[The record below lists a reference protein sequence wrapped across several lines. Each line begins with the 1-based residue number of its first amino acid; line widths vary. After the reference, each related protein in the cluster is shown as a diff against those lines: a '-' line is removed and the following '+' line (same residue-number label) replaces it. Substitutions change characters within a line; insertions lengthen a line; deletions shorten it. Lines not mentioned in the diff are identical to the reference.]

1 MSSTSMPSL
10 ISVVRCET
18 SSMCWMPGDAGIS
31 PCALASACRN
41 TQKLEVEQCDLA
53 SSIAAWTLLRFVQAW
68 LTSLVHQ
75 TSHVNPLLCRGC
87 TCCSCVSVM
96 KRRAT
101 CHSRRAEAA
110 DVLIFCPLERRDTA
124 APLCLVSP
132 TLSATWAACTACLQQ
147 HALP

>member
-1 MSSTSMPSL
+1 VSSTSMPSL
-10 ISVVRCET
+10 ISVVRCAT

-41 TQKLEVEQCDLA
+41 TQHAWGNCDLVSGVAALGCSARCQPA
-53 SSIAAWTLLRFVQAW
+53 STGIAHARPRV
-68 LTSLVHQ
+68 S
-75 TSHVNPLLCRGC
+75 SPLCSEC

-110 DVLIFCPLERRDTA
+110 DVLIFCPLERRDTV
-124 APLCLVSP
+124 APLFRVSL